1 MGTAFA
7 RLDNHNRIDKL
18 IRNGV
23 RMAAAT
29 MRGDPERAIYHE
41 LECANFLG
49 YWRGRL
55 LAR

>member
-1 MGTAFA
+1 
-7 RLDNHNRIDKL
+7 
-18 IRNGV
+18 
-23 RMAAAT
+23 MAAAA

-55 LAR
+55 IAR